1 MDEWDSGIPSALPSS
16 IPSTTP
22 GLSRAGSN
30 KSSWNPFKAPRQSG
44 ATSTFGRAGD
54 NSWAA
59 RQKIRQSGRSS
70 TQSTQSIVVFAE
82 AKDVSRFSESQ
93 ATDWDASEKADHE
106 EFTIPPVPS
115 LPYPL
120 PPEATARIDSS
131 YSVMDDGETRI
142 DRDSI
147 RTKDMFESFPAPP
160 LPVANTSKTRA
171 VQPPPLTLMAT
182 MTTQSSIKSSH
193 SRNASL
199 DKNLPEPPY
208 HIFSLTKKRQ
218 MVWLVAFLSFLST
231 ITSTIY
237 FPVLNAFS
245 TRFRTNAATALASIT
260 IYMIPQALVPF
271 FSIPT
276 CQYFGRRATTIS
288 LLIIYFFAN
297 LGLAL
302 VDNVAG
308 FMVLRVMQALGIGA
322 VPALAVIVIEDI
334 SVSQERSELIAEL
347 NKILIA
353 TQFLGPILGG
363 AFSQGFGFQ
372 SIFVFLIILSV
383 IAITLVLVILP
394 ETLRGIAGNGTVQL
408 PKWQLPLKDLRKPA
422 SPPRLTRIITP
433 LSKPYPKAI
442 FSPFEGVFRLDIIT
456 TVLFGSCIYAVLL
469 SVIVTIPTLLQTNF
483 RLTAAETGAAF
494 LPGAIGVV
502 TAWVLTNYLIPR
514 DYEIISRQ
522 YRIENYI
529 LDFKP
534 IDAKKHLNFPIEQA
548 RLRNIRP
555 FILTFIGVVGGYGF
569 STRRFLA
576 ISLLLQFF
584 IAGSATGILRLN
596 ALLAED
602 LYHGEASSINMVINS
617 FRLLFAALWVGIIQF
632 IILGIQA
639 KFAFL
644 LLSMLVLLFSPLL
657 FIQFRYGMKWR
668 LDREARTRDTESL
681 RTEKGTNTSAGQDQN
696 QSQGFLV
703 GGISKMEEGM
713 WNLKN
718 RLRYMWER
726 IVQEALEGQ
735 GRVKRWTRMN

>member
-1 MDEWDSGIPSALPSS
+1 
-16 IPSTTP
+16 
-22 GLSRAGSN
+22 
-30 KSSWNPFKAPRQSG
+30 
-44 ATSTFGRAGD
+44 
-54 NSWAA
+54 
-59 RQKIRQSGRSS
+59 
-70 TQSTQSIVVFAE
+70 
-82 AKDVSRFSESQ
+82 
-93 ATDWDASEKADHE
+93 
-106 EFTIPPVPS
+106 
-115 LPYPL
+115 
-120 PPEATARIDSS
+120 
-131 YSVMDDGETRI
+131 
-142 DRDSI
+142 
-147 RTKDMFESFPAPP
+147 
-160 LPVANTSKTRA
+160 
-171 VQPPPLTLMAT
+171 
-182 MTTQSSIKSSH
+182 MTTQSSVKSTH

-208 HIFSLTKKRQ
+208 HIFGLTKKRQ
-218 MVWLVAFLSFLST
+218 MVWLLSFLSFLSA

-245 TRFRTNAATALASIT
+245 VRFRTSTATALASVT

-276 CQYFGRRATTIS
+276 CQYFGRRATIIS
-288 LLIIYFFAN
+288 LLIVYFFAN
-297 LGLAL
+297 IGLAL

-322 VPALAVIVIEDI
+322 VPALAVIVVEDLSI
-334 SVSQERSELIAEL
+334 GQERSDLISEL
-347 NKILIA
+347 NTILVA
-353 TQFLGPILGG
+353 TQFLGPVLGG
-363 AFSQGFGFQ
+363 AFSQGFRFQ
-372 SIFVFLIILSV
+372 SIFVFLVILSV
-383 IAITLVLVILP
+383 IAIILVLVILP
-394 ETLRGIAGNGTVQL
+394 ETLRSIAGNGAVQL
-408 PKWQLPLKDLRKPA
+408 PKSQLPLKDLRKPT
-422 SPPRLTRIITP
+422 SPPRLTRITTP
-433 LSKPYPKAI
+433 LSKPYSKAI
-442 FSPFEGVFRLDIIT
+442 FAPFKGVFRLDIIT
-456 TVLFGSCIYAVLL
+456 TILFGSCVYAVLL
-469 SVIVTIPTLLQTNF
+469 SVIVTTATLLQTNF

-494 LPGAIGVV
+494 LPGVIGVV
-502 TAWVLTNYLIPR
+502 TACFLTNYLIPR
-514 DYEIISRQ
+514 DYEIVSRQ

-534 IDAKKHLNFPIEQA
+534 IDPKKHLNFPIEQA

-602 LYHGEASSINMVINS
+602 LYPGEVSSINMVVNS
-617 FRLLFAALWVGIIQF
+617 ARLLFAAFWVGIIQF

-668 LDREARTRDTESL
+668 LDREASTRDAESV
-681 RTEKGTNTSAGQDQN
+681 RTDKSASPRAADEQTR
-696 QSQGFLV
+696 SPSFMV
-703 GGISKMEEGM
+703 GGISKMEERT

-726 IVQEALEGQ
+726 IVQEALEEQ
-735 GRVKRWTRMN
+735 GRVKRWTRMK